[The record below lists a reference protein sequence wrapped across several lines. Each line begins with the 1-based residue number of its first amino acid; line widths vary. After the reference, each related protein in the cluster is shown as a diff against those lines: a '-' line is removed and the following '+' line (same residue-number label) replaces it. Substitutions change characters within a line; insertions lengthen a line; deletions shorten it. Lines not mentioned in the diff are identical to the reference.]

1 MSADRDTTRIVR
13 SWLEEGV
20 TALPDRVL
28 DTVLDQVPATPQRR
42 SWWPARR
49 SNFMNSYAK
58 LAMAAAAIVVVG
70 IVGYNVLP
78 NIGDPG
84 TRATPTPVAT
94 PTANPTAAP
103 TIPPLRSGALQP
115 GRYAE
120 SWNGVQ
126 ISFEVPAGWTGNLPG
141 VDKNIDLDTWVGW
154 GPWLP
159 SVLRPITVVYA
170 DACRS
175 AGQLKAVGPTVDD
188 LVQAL
193 RAQASTDAVVTDVT
207 IGGLPAKRV
216 EIVQSPG
223 LDRATCRGG
232 ADGLIQIWAD
242 PGENDFYALGPG
254 TRGIV
259 QIVDVRGVR
268 VVFAGQIGPA
278 ASSSDVTE
286 LDAIIASTA
295 FAGP

>member
-1 MSADRDTTRIVR
+1 
-13 SWLEEGV
+13 
-20 TALPDRVL
+20 
-28 DTVLDQVPATPQRR
+28 
-42 SWWPARR
+42 
-49 SNFMNSYAK
+49 
-58 LAMAAAAIVVVG
+58 VVVG
-70 IVGYNVLP
+70 IVGYNMLP
-78 NIGDPG
+78 NFGGPG

-94 PTANPTAAP
+94 PTANPTVAP
-103 TIPPLRSGALQP
+103 SIPPLHSGALQP

-120 SWNGVQ
+120 SWDGIQ

-141 VDKNIDLDTWVGW
+141 VDKNIDQDTSVGW

-175 AGQLKAVGPTVDD
+175 VGQLKAVGPTVDD

-193 RAQASTDAVVTDVT
+193 SAQVNSDAVVTDVT

-216 EIVQSPG
+216 DIVQSPA
-223 LDRATCRGG
+223 LDRSTCRGG
-232 ADGLIQIWAD
+232 ADGPIQIWAD

-259 QIVDVRGVR
+259 QIVDVGGVR

-278 ASSSDVTE
+278 ASASDITE
-286 LDAIIASTA
+286 LDRIIASTA